1 MLMSS
6 EKEYSVRVAHCSHTT
21 PYEKIYDTLCRII
34 EPLERSKQKLKSAR
48 KIVIKTN
55 MAWPKDRIEYFE
67 GRRRELV
74 DDDVM
79 RAVLTYLSENT
90 SAQLV
95 ATDTIFGEEGLNYLP
110 LLEEFGVQYVDSDAP
125 VKIYDVPGGGIMFS
139 KYHLSECFEDADA
152 VVSVAKM
159 KSHAS
164 TGVTLCMKNLFGL
177 CPRPPLG
184 RPRTYFHHLVRIS
197 YVFPDLA
204 LLTKPCLNIIDGL
217 VGQSG
222 REWGGEGRIGDV
234 LVAGDHVIATDSVG
248 AWLMGNDPAGDW
260 PNPPFR
266 RERNP
271 ILVAAENGFGTV
283 NLDEIDLET
292 EVQPPVAEFDSVKAD
307 SEETVLNWRKTA
319 CEQALFYRDNQ
330 KKLIEK
336 YAGQYIYLQAKEV
349 VWNGIDMSN
358 LGSRRQ
364 LSGEKKNSALWLKW
378 VDPDEAEGEHFE
390 IYEPI
395 LERLSQM

>member
-1 MLMSS
+1 MNSN
-6 EKEYSVRVAHCSHTT
+6 KEYSVRVARCSHRA
-21 PYEKIYDTLCRII
+21 PYEEIYATLCRII
-34 EPLERSKQKLKSAR
+34 EPLERAKQKLKAAH

-55 MAWPKDRIEYFE
+55 MAMPKEQIAYFE
-67 GRRRELV
+67 GKRRELV

-95 ATDTIFGEEGLNYLP
+95 ATDTTFGDGLNYLP
-110 LLEEFGVQYVDSDAP
+110 LLEEFGVQYVDSDTP
-125 VKIYDVPGGGIMFS
+125 IRIYDVPGGGIMFS
-139 KYHLSECFEDADA
+139 QYHLSECFADADA

-159 KSHAS
+159 KSHLF

-184 RPRTYFHHLVRIS
+184 RPRTYFHHFIRIS

-204 LLTKPCLNIIDGL
+204 LLTQPCLNIIDGL

-234 LVAGDHVIATDSVG
+234 LVAGDQVIATDAVG
-248 AWLMGNDPAGDW
+248 AWLMGHNPAGDW
-260 PNPPFR
+260 PHPPFR

-271 ILVAAENGFGTV
+271 IRVAAESGFGTV
-283 NLDEIDLET
+283 NLNEIDLVT
-292 EVQPPVAEFDSVKAD
+292 EIQPPVAEFDSHQTD
-307 SEETVLNWRKTA
+307 SVERVINWRKTA

-330 KKLIEK
+330 KKFVDK

-349 VWNGIDMSN
+349 VWNGVDMSN

-364 LSGEKKNSALWLKW
+364 LSGEKKDSALWLKW
-378 VDPDEAEGEHFE
+378 VDPEEAEGEHFE

-395 LERLSQM
+395 LEQLSQM

>member
-1 MLMSS
+1 MSS
-6 EKEYSVRVAHCSHTT
+6 NKEYSVRVAHCSHKAS
-21 PYEKIYDTLCRII
+21 YEQIYDTLCRVI
-34 EPLERSKQKLKSAR
+34 EPLERSKQKLKSAS

-79 RAVLTYLSENT
+79 RAVLTYLADNT

-95 ATDTIFGEEGLNYLP
+95 ATDTVFGDGLNYLP

-125 VKIYDVPGGGIMFS
+125 IRIYDVPNGGIMFS
-139 KYHLSECFEDADA
+139 QYHLSECFADADA

-159 KSHAS
+159 KSHLF

-184 RPRTYFHHLVRIS
+184 RPRTYFHHFIRIS

-204 LLTKPCLNIIDGL
+204 LLTQPCLNIIDGL

-234 LVAGDHVIATDSVG
+234 LVAGDHVISTDTVG

-260 PNPPFR
+260 PEPPFR

-292 EVQPPVAEFDSVKAD
+292 EVQPPVAAFDSHETD
-307 SEETVLNWRKTA
+307 TEETVFNWRKTA

-330 KKLIEK
+330 KKLVEK

-349 VWNGIDMSN
+349 VWNGVDMSN

-378 VDPDEAEGEHFE
+378 VDPEEAEGEHFE

-395 LERLSQM
+395 LDRLSQM